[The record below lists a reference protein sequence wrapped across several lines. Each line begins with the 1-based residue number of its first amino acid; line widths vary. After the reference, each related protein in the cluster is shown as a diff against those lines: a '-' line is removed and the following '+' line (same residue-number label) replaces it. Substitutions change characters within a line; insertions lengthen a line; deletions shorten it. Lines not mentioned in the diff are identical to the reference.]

1 MAKKNKT
8 KEAKTLETKISKT
21 KAKKDVEVVEPEVIT
36 PEVQKAQETGDYP
49 PTQEPVQTPEAPVD
63 PPVKPKNEEPIEPE
77 VVEPEKPKKE
87 DTPIPS
93 ISAGLSKLANGDR
106 VDHNHAIDLMKMVH
120 EGFVTNP
127 ATPPELGKVM
137 KRQFDAMT
145 LVELMYY
152 NSQLENDFQQLGIS
166 VNKDQFVMI
175 EQAAREMFGITLKGL
190 PSTKDPKQLV
200 INFSESVPTPVKEQI
215 KKDIQAAKEEIP
227 EPDIKLPEEVKLKA
241 LRTIFSQIGGGI
253 GNNLKKGLDWGRIAF
268 GFSDNERKA
277 VVLAKLL
284 SNDFRTTL
292 TNGLSGMVK
301 GKLIHDHS
309 VIGAH
314 AVLHQWL
321 PTYSDQE
328 IAEIVQVCLSYKE
341 EASYKDYKEKA
352 GGKTDLD
359 SSLSLI
365 SRDMI
370 TGCSSAVI
378 DAILNKKE
386 QTVVDYAD
394 KAGKIAVNTMSIR
407 KSLISSYGDS
417 ENLLKDKLKEI
428 AKYYVKPIMRL
439 SKYIDKSAYSTA
451 LA

>member
-1 MAKKNKT
+1 MVKRNKAK
-8 KEAKTLETKISKT
+8 ESKTLETKVSK
-21 KAKKDVEVVEPEVIT
+21 KKVKDAEVVEPEVIT

-127 ATPPELGKVM
+127 ATPPELGKIM

-175 EQAAREMFGITLKGL
+175 EQAAREMFSITLKGL
-190 PSTKDPKQLV
+190 PSIKDPKQLV
-200 INFSESVPTPVKEQI
+200 INFSESVPTPVKEQV
-215 KKDIQAAKEEIP
+215 KKDIQAAQEEIP
-227 EPDIKLPEEVKLKA
+227 EPDVKLPKEVKLKA

-253 GNNLKKGLDWGRIAF
+253 GNNLRKGLDWGRIAF
-268 GFSDNERKA
+268 GFSDDERKS
-277 VVLAKLL
+277 VVLANLL
-284 SNDFRTTL
+284 SHDFRTTL
-292 TNGLSGMVK
+292 TNGMTSMVK
-301 GKLIHDHS
+301 GKLGHDHS
-309 VIGAH
+309 IFGVH
-314 AVLHQWL
+314 AILHQWL
-321 PTYSDQE
+321 PTYSDQD
-328 IAEIVQVCLSYKE
+328 IAEIAQVCLSYKE
-341 EASYKDYKEKA
+341 EANCKDYTERT
-352 GGKTDLD
+352 GKK
-359 SSLSLI
+359 SSVDNCLALL
-365 SRDMI
+365 SRDI
-370 TGCSSAVI
+370 IAGCASNVI
-378 DAILNKKE
+378 DGILSNKE
-386 QTVVDYAD
+386 QTIVEYAD
-394 KAGKIAVNTMSIR
+394 KTGNLAVNTANIR
-407 KSLISSYGDS
+407 KSVVAVYGDS
-417 ENLLKDKLKEI
+417 EEILKAKLLDI
-428 AKYYVKPIMRL
+428 AKYYVKPIARL
-439 SKYIDKSAYSTA
+439 SSYKDKSAYSTA